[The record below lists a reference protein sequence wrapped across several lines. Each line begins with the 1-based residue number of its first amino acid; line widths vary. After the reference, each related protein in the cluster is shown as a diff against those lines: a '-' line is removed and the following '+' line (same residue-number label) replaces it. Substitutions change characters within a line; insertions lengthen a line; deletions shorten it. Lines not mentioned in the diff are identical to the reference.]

1 MRVPKPAAGMI
12 TTTFIAGDQYKGGE
26 EGVQIVR
33 AIRRDIAHTVDA
45 QVFLVPLVEVL
56 WISRLEGKAA
66 NAGEASHKTQ
76 SP

>member
-1 MRVPKPAAGMI
+1 M
-12 TTTFIAGDQYKGGE
+12 
-26 EGVQIVR
+26 R
-33 AIRRDIAHTVDA
+33 AIRRDTAHTVDA

-66 NAGEASHKTQ
+66 NGGEASHKTQ